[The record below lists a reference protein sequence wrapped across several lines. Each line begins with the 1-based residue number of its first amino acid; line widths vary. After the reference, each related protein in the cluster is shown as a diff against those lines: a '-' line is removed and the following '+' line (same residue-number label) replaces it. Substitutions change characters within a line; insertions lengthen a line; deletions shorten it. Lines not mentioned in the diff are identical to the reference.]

1 MTNPL
6 QGNEAWKEA
15 RLGYLTASA
24 VADILP
30 SYKKDKTGKITK
42 TYKAETRRRRMGKI
56 LAERVRM
63 KPLDD
68 RKTASMEWGTEHED
82 DARDAYWIKTGE
94 VPELAG
100 FLHHPDVPYL
110 GASPDGL
117 IGTDGLIEIK
127 CPDPDTHMMYIMDGV
142 PPEKYRPQMILQLLV
157 TGRKWCDFVSYDPDA
172 GDFSTFIVRFEPP
185 EEMRQLVL
193 EECKLFLKETAE
205 KFEEMKKRIGE
216 KTNG

>member
-6 QGNEAWKEA
+6 QGNDAWKAA

-30 SYKKDKTGKITK
+30 SFKKDKAGKVTK

-82 DARDAYWIKTGE
+82 DARTAYWIKTGE

-100 FLHHPDVPYL
+100 FIRHPDVPFL

-117 IGTDGLIEIK
+117 IGDDGLIEIK
-127 CPDPDTHMMYIMDGV
+127 CPDPDTHMMYLMDGV
-142 PPEKYRPQMILQLLV
+142 PPEKYRPQMLLQLIV
-157 TGRKWCDFVSYDPDA
+157 TGRQWCDFVSYDPDA
-172 GDFSTFIVRFEPP
+172 GDLSTFIVRFEPT
-185 EEMRQLVL
+185 EEERQLVL
-193 EECKLFLKETAE
+193 EECKKFLKEVDDVLNRLLDKE
-205 KFEEMKKRIGE
+205 
-216 KTNG
+216 